1 MHNIKILFYICY
13 PMSKKHTETVDSK
26 LKSAW
31 QIISRMYNAEAAQ
44 YGGSIAIGHF
54 LLNIDSDEGAYASE
68 IAPRLGMESTSLSRI
83 IKALEEE
90 KLIIRK
96 ADKEDKRKVKII
108 LTQKG
113 KENKELA
120 KKVVRNF
127 NTEIENKIGKNKI
140 EEFLKTVNDIISLA
154 EEKNKMLKLG

>member
-1 MHNIKILFYICY
+1 MFAIH
-13 PMSKKHTETVDSK
+13 MAKKHTETIDSK

-54 LLNIDSDEGAYASE
+54 LLNIDSDEGAYASD
-68 IAPRLGMESTSLSRI
+68 IAPKLGMESTSLSRI
-83 IKALEEE
+83 IKALEDE

-96 ADKEDKRKVKII
+96 ADKTDKRKVKII

-120 KKVVRNF
+120 KKIVRNF
-127 NTEIENKIGKNKI
+127 NSEIENKIGKNKI
-140 EEFLKTVNDIISLA
+140 EEFLKTVSDIISLA
-154 EEKNKMLKLG
+154 EERNKLIKQL

>member
-1 MHNIKILFYICY
+1 
-13 PMSKKHTETVDSK
+13 MSKKHTETVDSK

-54 LLNIDSDEGAYASE
+54 LLNIDSDEGAYASD
-68 IAPRLGMESTSLSRI
+68 IAPKLGMESTSLSRI
-83 IKALEEE
+83 IKALEDE

-96 ADKEDKRKVKII
+96 ADKTDKRKVKIL

-120 KKVVRNF
+120 KKIVRNF
-127 NTEIENKIGKNKI
+127 NTEIESKLGRNRI
-140 EEFLKTVNDIISLA
+140 EELLKTINDIISLA
-154 EEKNKMLKLG
+154 EERNKTLKLG

>member
-1 MHNIKILFYICY
+1 
-13 PMSKKHTETVDSK
+13 MSKKHTETVDSK

-54 LLNIDSDEGAYASE
+54 LLNIDSDEGAYASD
-68 IAPRLGMESTSLSRI
+68 IAPKLGMESTSLSRI
-83 IKALEEE
+83 IKALEDE

-96 ADKEDKRKVKII
+96 ADKEDKRKVKLI

-120 KKVVRNF
+120 KKIVRNF
-127 NTEIENKIGKNKI
+127 NAEIENKIGKNKI
-140 EEFLKTVNDIISLA
+140 DEFLKTVNDIISLA
-154 EEKNKMLKLG
+154 EEKNKILKLG

>member
-1 MHNIKILFYICY
+1 MPVCQKAGY

-54 LLNIDSDEGAYASE
+54 LLNIDSDEGAYASD
-68 IAPRLGMESTSLSRI
+68 IAPKLGMESTSLSRI
-83 IKALEEE
+83 IKALEDE

-120 KKVVRNF
+120 KKIVRNF
-127 NTEIENKIGKNKI
+127 NSEIESKIGKNKI
-140 EEFLKTVNDIISLA
+140 DEFLKTVNDIISLA
-154 EEKNKMLKLG
+154 EEKNRTLKLG

>member
-1 MHNIKILFYICY
+1 
-13 PMSKKHTETVDSK
+13 MSKKHTETVDSK

-54 LLNIDSDEGAYASE
+54 LLNIDSDEGAYASD

-154 EEKNKMLKLG
+154 EEKNRTLKLG